1 MVRNTEKA
9 GTIWEPATVST
20 VKYSSFQVYSFFLT
34 VAKGKVFPKI
44 FLCPVMAVLMVKKRL
59 RGRSGPGIVPANA
72 LFSSASVAGRGMG
85 KIRVDNHW
93 RWTNALSSGAF

>member
-1 MVRNTEKA
+1 MVHNTEKA

-44 FLCPVMAVLMVKKRL
+44 FLCPVMVVLMVKKRL

-72 LFSSASVAGRGMG
+72 LFSSASVAVRLKG
-85 KIRVDNHW
+85 KLRVNNH
-93 RWTNALSSGAF
+93 RSRTNALSSGAF

>member
-44 FLCPVMAVLMVKKRL
+44 FLCPVMVVLMVKKRL
-59 RGRSGPGIVPANA
+59 RGRNRPGIVPANA
-72 LFSSASVAGRGMG
+72 LFSSASVAGKGDRE
-85 KIRVDNHW
+85 
-93 RWTNALSSGAF
+93 AQS